1 MSKVTK
7 SIIRT
12 VIEQAINRYD
22 NSKNKEEIIDELSSV
37 FESSTQYYEEHW
49 EEKEVEVVNENL
61 SLRVDELYDKMSV
74 RAIRCLQNLCFY
86 KNIETV
92 GDLIQLS
99 QQELL
104 KYKNLGRVTVFEI
117 KKVLSEMGLALD
129 GEGYFSETATI
140 MR

>member
-1 MSKVTK
+1 MNEVTK

-22 NSKNKEEIIDELSSV
+22 NSRNKEEIIDELSSV

-49 EEKEVEVVNENL
+49 EEKEVEVVNEHL
-61 SLRVDELYDKMSV
+61 SLKIDEVDAFSTRTINVLTWLNNFPDSRM
-74 RAIRCLQNLCFY
+74 
-86 KNIETV
+86 ETLE
-92 GDLIQLS
+92 DLVQYS

-104 KYKNLGRVTVFEI
+104 RYKNLGRKTVNEI
-117 KKVLSEMGLALD
+117 KIVLSEMGLALA
-129 GEGYFSETATI
+129 GQNYL

>member
-22 NSKNKEEIIDELSSV
+22 NSRNKEEIIDELSSV

-49 EEKEVEVVNENL
+49 EEKEVEVVNEHL
-61 SLRVDELYDKMSV
+61 SLKIDEVDAFSTRTINVLTWLNNFPDSRM
-74 RAIRCLQNLCFY
+74 
-86 KNIETV
+86 ETLE
-92 GDLIQLS
+92 DLVQYS

-104 KYKNLGRVTVFEI
+104 RYKNLGRKTVNEI
-117 KKVLSEMGLALD
+117 KIVLSEMGLALA
-129 GEGYFSETATI
+129 GQNYL

>member
-1 MSKVTK
+1 MSKITK

-22 NSKNKEEIIDELSSV
+22 NSRNKEEIIDELSSV

-49 EEKEVEVVNENL
+49 EEKEVEVVNEHL
-61 SLRVDELYDKMSV
+61 SLKIKEVDGFSTRTINVLTWLNTFDDH
-74 RAIRCLQNLCFY
+74 Q
-86 KNIETV
+86 IETL
-92 GDLIQLS
+92 GDLVQYS

-104 KYKNLGRVTVFEI
+104 KYKNLGRKTVNEI
-117 KKVLSEMGLALD
+117 KNVLAEMGMAL
-129 GEGYFSETATI
+129 GGITYV

>member
-1 MSKVTK
+1 MRENMNEVTK

-22 NSKNKEEIIDELSSV
+22 NSRNKEEIIDELSSV

-49 EEKEVEVVNENL
+49 EEKEVENEYL
-61 SLRVDELYDKMSV
+61 SLKVDDLYDKMSV
-74 RAIRCLQNLCFY
+74 RAIRCLQKLCSY

-92 GDLIQLS
+92 GDLAQLS

-104 KYKNLGRVTVFEI
+104 KMKNLGRKTVNEI
-117 KKVLSEMGLALD
+117 KIVLSEMGLSLNMV
-129 GEGYFSETATI
+129 

>member
-1 MSKVTK
+1 MSKATK

-22 NSKNKEEIIDELSSV
+22 NSRNKEEIIDELSSV

-49 EEKEVEVVNENL
+49 EEKEVEVVNEHL
-61 SLRVDELYDKMSV
+61 SLKIDEVDAFSTRTINVLTWLNNFPDSRM
-74 RAIRCLQNLCFY
+74 
-86 KNIETV
+86 ETLE
-92 GDLIQLS
+92 DLVQYS

-104 KYKNLGRVTVFEI
+104 RYKNLGRKTVNEI
-117 KKVLSEMGLALD
+117 KIVLSEMGLALA
-129 GEGYFSETATI
+129 GQNYL

>member
-1 MSKVTK
+1 MNEVTK

-22 NSKNKEEIIDELSSV
+22 NSRNKEEIIDELSSV

-49 EEKEVEVVNENL
+49 EEKEVEVVNEHL
-61 SLRVDELYDKMSV
+61 SLKIEEVDGFSTRTLNVLTWLNTFPDSRM
-74 RAIRCLQNLCFY
+74 
-86 KNIETV
+86 ETLE
-92 GDLIQLS
+92 DLVQYS

-104 KYKNLGRVTVFEI
+104 KYKNLGRKTVNEI
-117 KKVLSEMGLALD
+117 KNVLAEMGMAL
-129 GEGYFSETATI
+129 GGITYV

>member
-1 MSKVTK
+1 MNEVTK

-22 NSKNKEEIIDELSSV
+22 NSRNKEEIIDELSSV

-49 EEKEVEVVNENL
+49 EEKEVENEYL
-61 SLRVDELYDKMSV
+61 SLKVDDLYDKMSV
-74 RAIRCLQNLCFY
+74 RAIRCLQKLCSY

-92 GDLIQLS
+92 GDLVQLS
-99 QQELL
+99 QQELM
-104 KYKNLGRVTVFEI
+104 KMKNLGRKTVNEI
-117 KKVLSEMGLALD
+117 KIVLSEMGLSLNMV
-129 GEGYFSETATI
+129 